1 MSQAV
6 VVEEAER
13 WWVEE
18 VARWREVVEEVTMWW
33 WE

>member
-1 MSQAV
+1 M